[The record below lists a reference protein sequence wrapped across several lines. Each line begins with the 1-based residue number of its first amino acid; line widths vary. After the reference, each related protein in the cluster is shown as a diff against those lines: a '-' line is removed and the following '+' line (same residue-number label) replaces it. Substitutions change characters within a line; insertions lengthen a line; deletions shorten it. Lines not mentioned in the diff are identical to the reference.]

1 MNHGTRPAF
10 TERRRKGERRTSAAP
25 GLEAVPLAGE
35 GPSVFEVS
43 WEVCSQSGG
52 IYTVLRSKAPSAV
65 RKWGESYWAVGPY
78 REQAAKI
85 EFEPHRF
92 SGPVADAVHDIQDRG
107 VVVHTGR
114 WLITGR
120 PRVLLLDVN
129 SVAGKLDEMKYFL
142 WKDHGISVY
151 GRDPE
156 VDPIVAFGY
165 AIADLLQTVHRH
177 MNGRPM
183 LGHFHEW
190 QGGLALPVLKRRE
203 ARFPT
208 VFTTHATLVG
218 RSLSAANI
226 DLYDNLPSFDAQKV
240 AEEHGI
246 LPRHLIEK
254 ACAQT
259 ADVFTTVSDITAHEG
274 QHFLGRF
281 PDLLVPNGLNV
292 ERFAAPHEFQ
302 VMHREAKEHIHE
314 FVMGHFFPSY
324 TFDLDKTL
332 YFFAAGR
339 YEYRNKGFDVFIDA
353 LYELNRRLKAEPTGM
368 TVIAFIITRAAY
380 RALNVQVLNRQAMF
394 HELHQNCNRITTDMG
409 RTLFHTVAA
418 GRLPTLDDLL
428 EESARVRLKR
438 MIHAWTQDRQPM
450 IVTHDLEDDLHDPI
464 LMHLRKRQLLNAP
477 DDPVK
482 VVFHPDFITSTSPI
496 LGLEYDQFVRGCNL
510 GVFPSYYE
518 PWGYTPME
526 CIVRGV
532 PAAITSDL
540 SGFGSYLMDHYPDHD
555 AHGMFVARRRRV
567 SYETTTYQVAG
578 WLHGICK
585 MPLRERISMRNRVES
600 YAEMFDWNRMSTHY
614 RAARRMAFEKHFP
627 GQNVVPEDEPS

>member
-1 MNHGTRPAF
+1 
-10 TERRRKGERRTSAAP
+10 
-25 GLEAVPLAGE
+25 
-35 GPSVFEVS
+35 
-43 WEVCSQSGG
+43 
-52 IYTVLRSKAPSAV
+52 
-65 RKWGESYWAVGPY
+65 
-78 REQAAKI
+78 
-85 EFEPHRF
+85 
-92 SGPVADAVHDIQDRG
+92 
-107 VVVHTGR
+107 
-114 WLITGR
+114 
-120 PRVLLLDVN
+120 
-129 SVAGKLDEMKYFL
+129 
-142 WKDHGISVY
+142 
-151 GRDPE
+151 
-156 VDPIVAFGY
+156 
-165 AIADLLQTVHRH
+165 
-177 MNGRPM
+177 
-183 LGHFHEW
+183 
-190 QGGLALPVLKRRE
+190 
-203 ARFPT
+203 
-208 VFTTHATLVG
+208 
-218 RSLSAANI
+218 
-226 DLYDNLPSFDAQKV
+226 
-240 AEEHGI
+240 
-246 LPRHLIEK
+246 
-254 ACAQT
+254 
-259 ADVFTTVSDITAHEG
+259 VFTTVSDITAHEG

-532 PAAITSDL
+532 PAITSDL